1 MGEEFRDLMKKQKE
15 LALEWKS
22 RGGKVVGHFC
32 NYVPEEILH
41 AAGILSVR
49 ILGSRDNITH
59 ADAHIQSFVCKLIR
73 SGLDMG
79 LKGELDYLDGMVI
92 PYTCDGMRLLF
103 ETWKKNL
110 GDGFVQLLDLPIL
123 IRQDLSRNRFHRE
136 ILKFKR
142 SVEEHFGKPISEGAL
157 SSSIRVYNENR
168 SLLKELYN
176 LRRREDGIISS
187 PEAYEGVLSSLTWPK
202 EASSDLLRRMIKD
215 AHQRI
220 ADQKKVKGR
229 PKVRLHVSGSL
240 ITDLRVYEII
250 EEYGGVVISDDLCTG
265 TRYYWDNVKEN
276 GDPLKAISNRYIEKL
291 PCPCKSPNTER
302 HEFLL
307 SSLRQG
313 DVQGV
318 IFVVERYCDPH
329 LFDYPLLRK
338 RLESMNIPVL
348 EIDSELGV
356 SGQEQLRT
364 RIQTFI
370 DIVRGG

>member
-1 MGEEFRDLMKKQKE
+1 MEIDFRNWMTKQSEFVT
-15 LALEWKS
+15 EWRSK
-22 RGGKVVGHFC
+22 GGKVIGHFC

-41 AAGILSVR
+41 AAGILSIR
-49 ILGSRDNITH
+49 ILGSQDNITH
-59 ADAHIQSFVCKLIR
+59 ADAHIQSYVCKLIR
-73 SGLDMG
+73 SSLDMG

-92 PYTCDGMRLLF
+92 PNTCDGMRLLF
-103 ETWKKNL
+103 EIWKKNL
-110 GDGFVQLLDLPIL
+110 GDGFLQLLDLPIL
-123 IRQDLSRNRFHRE
+123 IRHDLSRNRFHQAV
-136 ILKFKR
+136 LKFKR
-142 SVEEHFGKPISEGAL
+142 SLEEYLGKPISEEAL
-157 SSSIRVYNENR
+157 SNSIRVYNENR
-168 SLLKELYN
+168 SLLKEIYN

-187 PEAYEGVLSSLTWPK
+187 PEAYEAVLSSLTWPK
-202 EASSDLLRRMIKD
+202 EVHSDLLRRMIKE

-220 ADQKKVKGR
+220 ANRKKVTGKS
-229 PKVRLHVSGSL
+229 KVRLHMSGSL
-240 ITDLRVYEII
+240 ITDLRIYEII

-291 PCPCKSPNTER
+291 PCPCKSPNEER

-318 IFVVERYCDPH
+318 IFVMERYCDPH
-329 LFDYPLLRK
+329 LFDYPFLRK
-338 RLESMNIPVL
+338 KFEGMKIPVL

-370 DIVRGG
+370 DIVQGG